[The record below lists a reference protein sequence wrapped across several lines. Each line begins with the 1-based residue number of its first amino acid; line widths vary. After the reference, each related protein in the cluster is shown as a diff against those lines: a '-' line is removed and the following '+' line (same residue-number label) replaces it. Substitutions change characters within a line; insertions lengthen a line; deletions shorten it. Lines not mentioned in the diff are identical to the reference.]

1 MLKNIDL
8 VLHPQPRLDP
18 PRPRLL
24 GLQGAAEQTHS
35 AYDDAS
41 CQFLPTNKN
50 RKNLKIFFKKF
61 EKFHRTKTKIFSSKY
76 KSSNMIEKSRIQKT
90 MIQHLLKTKIS
101 IYNLK
106 GKIYQDFRIL
116 LITSIKIFFATKIGR
131 KRLQNSVC
139 SILLV
144 DFIIRLISE
153 IKKLKPLIFCD
164 ASN

>member
-61 EKFHRTKTKIFSSKY
+61 EKV
-76 KSSNMIEKSRIQKT
+76 SSNEIENFLIQ
-90 MIQHLLKTKIS
+90 I
-101 IYNLK
+101 
-106 GKIYQDFRIL
+106 
-116 LITSIKIFFATKIGR
+116 
-131 KRLQNSVC
+131 
-139 SILLV
+139 
-144 DFIIRLISE
+144 
-153 IKKLKPLIFCD
+153 
-164 ASN
+164 